1 MAKKWVKMIFPTMV
15 YKNGIKWYIKVVDNV
30 ENYVNIKGAPP
41 EGFESRQVGTF
52 FTLYVI
58 FLYTC
63 F

>member
-1 MAKKWVKMIFPTMV
+1 MGEDDFPDHGV
-15 YKNGIKWYIKVVDNV
+15 NIKVVDNV
-30 ENYVNIKGAPP
+30 ENYLNIKGAPP